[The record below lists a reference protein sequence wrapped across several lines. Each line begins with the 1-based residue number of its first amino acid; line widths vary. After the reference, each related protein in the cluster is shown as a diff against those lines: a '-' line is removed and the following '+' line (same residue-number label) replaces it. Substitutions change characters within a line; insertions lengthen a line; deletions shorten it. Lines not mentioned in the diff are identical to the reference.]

1 MAAANRNGYQE
12 HAQAG
17 RGVKRTARK
26 SAGVPSCLAARSRAL
41 CAKKERP
48 IMIHSLSV
56 LRATASCVALL
67 TFLSTTPTFANT
79 LVPGTLAQDS
89 PQSPALRIVVLTGD
103 HAVNVIKKGT
113 VVMPVVQVLDQ
124 SGKPVVGA
132 EVTFFAPG
140 DGASVQFTDG
150 SRSSTITT
158 DAEGKASPVGGVA
171 LNAGEFQYRVSA
183 LFHDQQATAAIE
195 QTNVTSQGSL
205 AKSGSGTA
213 AHSSHVVWWVIG
225 GVAAAAAVGIGAGLG
240 HGGSAAAS
248 SAPSAVIGAGSGL
261 TVGAPH

>member
-1 MAAANRNGYQE
+1 M
-12 HAQAG
+12 
-17 RGVKRTARK
+17 
-26 SAGVPSCLAARSRAL
+26 
-41 CAKKERP
+41 
-48 IMIHSLSV
+48 
-56 LRATASCVALL
+56 LRATATCAALL
-67 TFLSTTPTFANT
+67 AVLSAPSTFAST
-79 LVPGTLAQDS
+79 LLPGTLAQDA
-89 PQSPALRIVVLTGD
+89 PQSSALRIVVLTGE
-103 HAVNVIKKGT
+103 HAVNVIRKGT

-124 SGKPVVGA
+124 SGKPVAGA

-158 DAEGKASPVGGVA
+158 DADGKASPVSGVA
-171 LNAGEFQYRVSA
+171 LNAGDFEYRITAV
-183 LFHDQQATAAIE
+183 FHNQQATVTIQ

-213 AHSSHVVWWVIG
+213 AHSSHLVWWVIG
-225 GVAAAAAVGIGAGLG
+225 GVAVAAAAGIGAGLG

-248 SAPSAVIGAGSGL
+248 SPPSAVIGTGSGL